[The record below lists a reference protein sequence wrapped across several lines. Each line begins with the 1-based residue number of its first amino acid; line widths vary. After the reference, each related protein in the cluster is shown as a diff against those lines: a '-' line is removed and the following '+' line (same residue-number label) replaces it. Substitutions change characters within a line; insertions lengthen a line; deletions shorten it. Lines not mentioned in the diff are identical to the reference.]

1 MRWKTIQ
8 QWELKLLRAY
18 VKLPNKIS
26 NTNNKTQAILPAL
39 SELHSSNPYQ
49 MNTQAFSAKYQL

>member
-8 QWELKLLRAY
+8 QGESKVLRAY

-26 NTNNKTQAILPAL
+26 NTNNKTQAIWPDL
-39 SELHSSNPYQ
+39 SELHSSNPH
-49 MNTQAFSAKYQL
+49 

>member
-8 QWELKLLRAY
+8 RGELKLLRAY

-26 NTNNKTQAILPAL
+26 NTNNITQAIRPVL
-39 SELHSSNPYQ
+39 SELHSSNPY
-49 MNTQAFSAKYQL
+49 

>member
-8 QWELKLLRAY
+8 CGESKVLRVH

-26 NTNNKTQAILPAL
+26 NTANKTQAIRPDL
-39 SELHSSNPYQ
+39 SELHSSNSY
-49 MNTQAFSAKYQL
+49 